1 MYPLSIDPKG
11 KLETKK
17 YKERRSI
24 EKRKK
29 KEYILPKWSLDL
41 LKYEIKITQIVM
53 DYYLQLGFQNKV

>member
-29 KEYILPKWSLDL
+29 KEYILLKWSLDL

>member
-29 KEYILPKWSLDL
+29 KEYILPKWSLDF